1 MKKSKKIIAIVV
13 AVVILLVAI
22 GLTLYFCLW
31 HNKQNPPDSGNVGD
45 QGNFTYSTP
54 SGIGIEASKTEVAP
68 GDTFTLSVE
77 LGTSR
82 TDVYWWSISFIVA
95 PMLNDTTVYTDFAD
109 NFELVECKF
118 SDPISNRRKWIN
130 NTSDFFNKEDG
141 GVLISLSFNGGEK
154 LPSTSKISFTM
165 EIKVKETAP
174 AISDLSFGIIK
185 NEANMLNYAT
195 EDTNTVIFDCGDGTT
210 VIKTFGTNN
219 ATTNND
225 GTDKYGLKTQ
235 TVKLSIVAN

>member
-13 AVVILLVAI
+13 AAVVLLVAI

-31 HNKQNPPDSGNVGD
+31 HNKTNPPEAGPGND
-45 QGNFTYSTP
+45 QGDFTYSTP
-54 SGIGIEASKTEVAP
+54 SGIGMEASKTEVAP

-82 TDVYWWSISFIVA
+82 TNVYWWSVSFIVA
-95 PMLNDTTVYTDFAD
+95 PMLNDTTVYTDFSD

-118 SDPISNRRKWIN
+118 NDPISNSRKWVN
-130 NTSDFFNKEDG
+130 NTSDFFNIEDG
-141 GVLISLSFNGGEK
+141 GVLVSLSYIGGEK

-185 NEANMLNYAT
+185 DESNMLNFAT
-195 EDTNTVIFDCGDGTT
+195 EDTSTVIFDCGDGTT
-210 VIKTFGTNN
+210 VTKTFGTNN
-219 ATTNND
+219 TTTNND

-235 TVKLSIVAN
+235 TVKLSIIAN